1 MFLKFGLWT
10 GLSTISLLAI
20 DFIERLAI
28 NNFLDSQVLGFYLT
42 VFAMFSYV
50 YMPFQLISNIFLSFY
65 LKDWKESSKSVVERI
80 ERNTIISIFVFL
92 SASFMIYWFYD
103 SIIINFY
110 GVQYLGLHKDILVY
124 FILVFVLKL
133 IYSMTGTLSFIS
145 NNPIFLSISLFYSL
159 IMSIILNY
167 LLVPVYGIKG
177 VLISAIITKSL
188 LLSVLYWQYYKSGIK
203 FSIKYFVLLIL
214 VLLTFLFFI

>member
-1 MFLKFGLWT
+1 
-10 GLSTISLLAI
+10 
-20 DFIERLAI
+20 
-28 NNFLDSQVLGFYLT
+28 
-42 VFAMFSYV
+42 
-50 YMPFQLISNIFLSFY
+50 
-65 LKDWKESSKSVVERI
+65 
-80 ERNTIISIFVFL
+80 
-92 SASFMIYWFYD
+92 
-103 SIIINFY
+103 
-110 GVQYLGLHKDILVY
+110 
-124 FILVFVLKL
+124 
-133 IYSMTGTLSFIS
+133 MTGTLSFIS